1 MALPALQLKVTL
13 EEVKVDPGTGLSIA
27 AGPVVGGVGVGVGF
41 GVGVVDG
48 VGVALGLCVGVG
60 PPAPTVR
67 IPLPVALCPS
77 GFVIVTFCELF
88 DAAVVFKSNVTCV
101 GST

>member
-1 MALPALQLKVTL
+1 VALPAVHWKVTL
-13 EEVKVDPGTGLSIA
+13 DEANVDPGDGLTIT
-27 AGPVVGGVGVGVGF
+27 AGPGLGVGVAVGVGVADGL
-41 GVGVVDG
+41 GVGI
-48 VGVALGLCVGVG
+48 G
-60 PPAPTVR
+60 PPAPTIK